1 MRFHF
6 QLEGLL
12 RVRRLLERQASER
25 LDQSLMRLHALE
37 HSLAE
42 ARRWHLHTARI
53 RSSRNFLPA
62 CELHFVESVLHQAQE
77 AIRQCELRKEAAERA
92 TTELRNAYLEVRRAR
107 KTLSTLRE
115 QAFRQF
121 QWEQDRREQSS
132 LDETFLGKLVHTR
145 NAATAPADAPSSSA
159 AEENTP

>member
-12 RVRRLLERQASER
+12 RVRRLLERQAREH
-25 LDQSLMRLHALE
+25 LDESLMRLQAIE

-42 ARRWHLHTARI
+42 ARGWHLQTARI

-62 CELHFVESVLHQAQE
+62 CELQFVESVLHQAQE
-77 AIRQCELRKEAAERA
+77 AIRQCELRKEAAERR
-92 TTELRNAYLEVRRAR
+92 TIELRNTYLEVRRAR

-115 QAFRQF
+115 HALHQF
-121 QWEQDRREQSS
+121 QIEQARREQSS
-132 LDETFLGKLVHTR
+132 LDEMFLGKLVYTR
-145 NAATAPADAPSSSA
+145 NTTGGPADVTSGSATAGNNP
-159 AEENTP
+159 